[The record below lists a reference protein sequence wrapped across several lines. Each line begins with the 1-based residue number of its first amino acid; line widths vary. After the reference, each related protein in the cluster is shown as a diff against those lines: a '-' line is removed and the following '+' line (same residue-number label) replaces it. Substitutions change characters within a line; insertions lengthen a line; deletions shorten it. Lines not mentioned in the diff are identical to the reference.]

1 MSDAHTHSS
10 PLLAKPLSSRYKLNE
25 SEFTSPSWPSNPQD
39 THLALPL
46 LEMPEEK
53 DLRSSNEESHIVK
66 IEKPNEKG
74 RRRGSRIAPQGSAGQ
89 GSISLFQAV
98 GYLTGEMKE
107 CRSWLKD
114 KPLAL
119 QFTDWVLRG
128 AAQVV
133 FVNNPLSG
141 LIIFIGLLIQNPW
154 WTIAGGLGTVV
165 STLTALALS
174 QDRAAITSGLHGY
187 NGMLVG
193 MLIAVFSEKLDY
205 YWWLLLP
212 VTFTAMSCPILSS
225 ALGSI
230 FSKRDLP
237 VFTLPFNIAVTL
249 YLAAT
254 GPYNLFF
261 PTTLVEPMSSVPNI
275 TWTEIEMPLL
285 LQAIPIGVGQVYGC
299 DNPWTGG
306 VFLVALFICSPLICL
321 HAAIGSIVGILAAL
335 TVATP
340 FETIYLGIWSYNCVL
355 SCIAI
360 GGMFYALTW
369 QTHLLAL
376 VCALFCA
383 YLGAALS
390 NIMSVVGVPPGTWA
404 FCLSSLIFLLL
415 TTNNPAIY
423 KLPLS
428 KVTYPEANR
437 IYYLTLKS
445 SEEQKSPSGSAG
457 GQPPTTSPKASEGSE
472 VVLPKPRNVFHIEW
486 SSIRRSKVFGKG
498 EHQERHTKHPSPHQ
512 YWKPEVELLDLDTM
526 EESSEIKVG
535 TGISKTSRIQSFL
548 AANGKRVRK
557 ALGYITGEMKEFGER
572 LRDKSPVFQFLDWVL
587 RGTSQVMF
595 VNNPLSGILIILG
608 LFIQNPWWAIS
619 GCLGTVVSTLTA
631 LILSQDK
638 SAIAAGLHGYN
649 GVLVGLLMAVFSDKG
664 NYYWWLLL
672 PIIVMSTSCPILS
685 SALGSIFSKWDLPVF
700 TLPFNI
706 AVTLYLAAT
715 GPYNLFFP
723 TTLLQPASSVPNITW
738 SEVQVPLLLR
748 AIPVGIGQVYGCDNP
763 WTGGI
768 FLIALF
774 ISSPLI
780 CLHAAIGST
789 MGMLAAL
796 TLATPFD
803 SIYLGLW
810 GFNSTLA
817 SIAIGGM
824 FYVLTWQTHLLA
836 IACALFAAYLGAAL
850 ANMLSVFGLPP
861 CTWPFC
867 LSALTFLLL
876 KTNNPTIYKLPLSK
890 VTYPEANRIYYLSQE
905 KNRRASSVTKYQAY
919 DVS

>member
-1 MSDAHTHSS
+1 MSDPHSS
-10 PLLAKPLSSRYKLNE
+10 PLLPEPLSSRYKLYE
-25 SEFTSPSWPSNPQD
+25 AEFTSPSWPSTSPD
-39 THLALPL
+39 THPALPL

-53 DLRSSNEESHIVK
+53 DLRSSNEDSHIVK
-66 IEKPNEKG
+66 IEKLNERSKRKDDG
-74 RRRGSRIAPQGSAGQ
+74 VAHRDSAGQ
-89 GSISLFQAV
+89 RCICLSKAV
-98 GYLTGEMKE
+98 GYLTGDMKE
-107 CRSWLKD
+107 YRIWLKD
-114 KPLAL
+114 KHLAL
-119 QFTDWVLRG
+119 QFIDWVLRG
-128 AAQVV
+128 TAQVM
-133 FVNNPLSG
+133 FINNPLSG

-154 WTIAGGLGTVV
+154 WTITGGLGTVV
-165 STLTALALS
+165 STLTALALG
-174 QDRAAITSGLHGY
+174 QDRSAIASGLHGY

-193 MLIAVFSEKLDY
+193 LLMAVFSEKLDY
-205 YWWLLLP
+205 YWWLLFP
-212 VTFTAMSCPILSS
+212 VTFTAMSCPVLSS
-225 ALGSI
+225 ALNSI
-230 FSKRDLP
+230 FSKWDLP

-254 GPYNLFF
+254 GHYNLFF
-261 PTTLVEPMSSVPNI
+261 PTTLVEPVSSVPNI
-275 TWTEIEMPLL
+275 TWTEMEMPLL
-285 LQAIPIGVGQVYGC
+285 LQAIPVGVGQVYGC

-306 VFLVALFICSPLICL
+306 VFLVALFISSPLICL
-321 HAAIGSIVGILAAL
+321 HAAIGSIVGLLAAL
-335 TVATP
+335 SVATP
-340 FETIYLGIWSYNCVL
+340 FETIYTGLWSYNCVL

-376 VCALFCA
+376 ICALFCA
-383 YLGAALS
+383 YMEAAIS

-404 FCLSSLIFLLL
+404 FCLATIIFLLL
-415 TTNNPAIY
+415 TTNNPAIFR
-423 KLPLS
+423 LPLS

-437 IYYLTLKS
+437 IYYLTVKS
-445 SEEQKSPSGSAG
+445 GEEEKAPSGG
-457 GQPPTTSPKASEGSE
+457 GGEHPPTAGPKVEEGSE
-472 VVLPKPRNVFHIEW
+472 AVLSKHRSVFHIEW
-486 SSIRRSKVFGKG
+486 SSIRRRSKVFGKG
-498 EHQERHTKHPSPHQ
+498 EHQERQNKDPFP
-512 YWKPEVELLDLDTM
+512 YRYRKPTVELLDLDTM
-526 EESSEIKVG
+526 EESSEIKVE
-535 TGISKTSRIQSFL
+535 TNISKTSWIRSSM
-548 AANGKRVRK
+548 AASGKRVSK
-557 ALGYITGEMKEFGER
+557 ALSYITGEMKECGEG
-572 LRDKSPVFQFLDWVL
+572 LKDKSPVFQFFDWVL

-619 GCLGTVVSTLTA
+619 GCLGTIMSTLTA

-638 SAIAAGLHGYN
+638 SAIAAGFHGYN

-664 NYYWWLLL
+664 DYYWWLLL
-672 PIIVMSTSCPILS
+672 PVIIMSMSCPILS
-685 SALGSIFSKWDLPVF
+685 SALGTIFSKWDLPVF

-706 AVTLYLAAT
+706 TVTLYLAAT
-715 GPYNLFFP
+715 GHYNLFFP
-723 TTLLQPASSVPNITW
+723 TTLLQPASAMPNITW

-796 TLATPFD
+796 TIATPFD
-803 SIYLGLW
+803 SIYFGLC

-817 SIAIGGM
+817 CIAIGGM
-824 FYVLTWQTHLLA
+824 FYVITWQTHLLA

-876 KTNNPTIYKLPLSK
+876 TTNNPAIYKLPLSK

-905 KNRRASSVTKYQAY
+905 AENLYFQ
-919 DVS
+919 